1 MQGEIGCSSSHKT
14 GGGRLSN
21 EKGNS
26 LSSSRRPWKQART
39 SVNVEEDDQAG
50 SRSTAIIETIER
62 LQRDMFTNG
71 ENASAAIPGI
81 CRMSRDDQSH

>member
-1 MQGEIGCSSSHKT
+1 MQGEIGCSSSHKI
-14 GGGRLSN
+14 GGGRLSD

-71 ENASAAIPGI
+71 ENAIAAIPGI
-81 CRMSRDDQSH
+81 CRMSRDQSH